1 MLPGVA
7 SGRDRHPGP
16 ALSARGAARRTD
28 LLASVWFFPALAGLS
43 ATGVALGLL
52 QVRPKEGS
60 TLARLLWPADASAA
74 TSLLQTVA
82 GSVMTATS
90 LAFSLTVV
98 ALQLASQQFSPRLL
112 REFARDR
119 TIQVVMAVLVSAFV
133 VPLVGLRG
141 VSDGRPLPVLL
152 LLLVQLL
159 GLAAIGAVVAFVAHI
174 VRALRV
180 NTMMVAVH
188 LETRGSISDS
198 YPPCD
203 GDVPENPD
211 DAALPGPEGGVLLPL
226 PRSGFVRA
234 VHPAPVIEVAR
245 RHGVLLRL
253 GLRPGDH
260 VVTGAPLGSAF
271 PDDGRTVDAAA
282 LVREVLQEAVDL
294 GYERTSEQDAALGF
308 RQLVDIACKAISPGV
323 NDPTTCIEALG
334 HCADLLVE
342 LFGRRLGPQL
352 RRDDAGAPRVVLP
365 DRDLRYYLDL
375 CCAQVRRFGA
385 DQPEVL
391 TGLLRLL
398 RDCAAASSTDDQRE
412 HVEHQVRLVL
422 AQASDGLLDDDLAAV
437 HDAARRVRLALR
449 GDVDGAY
456 RDRAGETR
464 SI

>member
-7 SGRDRHPGP
+7 TGRDRSPGP

-28 LLASVWFFPALAGLS
+28 LLASVWFFPALAGVG

-52 QVRPKEGS
+52 QVRPQEGS

-119 TIQVVMAVLVSAFV
+119 TIQVVMAVLVAAFV
-133 VPLVGLRG
+133 VPLMGLRG

-159 GLAAIGAVVAFVAHI
+159 GLAAIAAVVAFVAHI

-188 LETRGSISDS
+188 LEARGSIADS

-203 GDVPENPD
+203 GDLPESPGD
-211 DAALPGPEGGVLLPL
+211 SLPGPAGGVLLPL
-226 PRSGFVRA
+226 PRSGFVLA
-234 VHPAPVIEVAR
+234 VHPAPLVEVAR

-253 GLRPGDH
+253 GIRPGDH

-271 PDDGRTVDAAA
+271 PDDGRAVDVEP
-282 LVREVLQEAVDL
+282 LVREVLQESVGL

-398 RDCAAASSTDDQRE
+398 RDCAAASSTDDQRAQ
-412 HVEHQVRLVL
+412 VEHQVRLVL
-422 AQASDGLLDDDLAAV
+422 AQASAGLLDDDLAAV
-437 HDAARRVRLALR
+437 HDAARRVRLALD

-464 SI
+464 SV